1 MYKIYICDCETTGL
15 DPDSNDVI
23 EASFLRFSIDKPDDY
38 EQYTWYIK
46 AINSESIQEKAMK
59 INGHSREDVLHLT
72 KEGKEKYL
80 EPKEAIAQIESWV
93 ISDDV
98 AINDRV
104 LMAHNASFDS
114 GFLQKLWGKS
124 GAKDTY
130 PFNRNFVIDTLQLTR
145 LIDVCTGTHRE
156 RYNLE
161 SLVKDFGVTKRNAHR
176 AHDDVLMLRDV
187 FVKQI
192 LPIRDALKI
201 SFKGV

>member
-1 MYKIYICDCETTGL
+1 MYKIYVVDTETCGL
-15 DPDSNDVI
+15 DPNLHDVI
-23 EASFLRFSIDKPDDY
+23 EASFLRFSIDSPESF
-38 EQYTWYIK
+38 EQYTWYVK
-46 AINSESIQEKAMK
+46 ATNPETIQEKALK
-59 INGHSREDVLHLT
+59 VNGHKKEDILHLT

-80 EPKEAIAQIESWV
+80 EPSEAIAQIESWV
-93 ISDDV
+93 MSDDMT
-98 AINDRV
+98 INDRV
-104 LMAHNASFDS
+104 LMAHNAAFDS
-114 GFLQKLWGKS
+114 EFLQKMWEKN

-130 PFNRNFVIDTLQLTR
+130 PFNRKFVIDTLQLTR

-192 LPIRDALKI
+192 LPLRDALKV
-201 SFKGV
+201 SFGSK